1 MDFITSASIS
11 CSSKKHSVYSAMDYL
26 IFQVMYCFL
35 LCLNSL
41 GFVCPA
47 ATLAALQT
55 VKDVF
60 LFLLFILFFNYLHF
74 KLQRLFVFH
83 VFSVSKMSKVSLTY
97 IWRVLAKAF
106 S

>member
-1 MDFITSASIS
+1 MDFITSASFS

-60 LFLLFILFFNYLHF
+60 CFCYSYYFSTICTLNYKDYLSFTFL
-74 KLQRLFVFH
+74 V
-83 VFSVSKMSKVSLTY
+83 
-97 IWRVLAKAF
+97 
-106 S
+106 